1 MKKDNSVARRKAAS
15 KLVDGLR
22 GIFIFLFSISGIIN
36 LLALTGSFYMMQI
49 YDRAIP
55 SQSIPTLAGLSILA
69 IGLYVF
75 QGVFETLRSQ
85 ILVRVGAGVDRK
97 LAPLAHKVAI
107 DMPRFGFT
115 PAESLERGR
124 DVDTVRSFLG
134 SQGPMALFDL
144 PWLPLYL
151 IFVYALHPYLGA
163 LVTAGAFVLSMLAI
177 ANEIMTRKLAGV
189 THQATIARNV
199 IAESNARNAEVMR
212 AMGFAGRAVDR
223 FVDANKQHLELQTR
237 SNDLSGTMGAVSR
250 ILRMIL
256 QSATLGLG
264 AYLTIQGQMSGGS
277 IIACS
282 IASSRA
288 LAPVDMAIANWKNV
302 VNARNAWSRII
313 DTMVALAAERKPMD
327 LPLAKRAL
335 RVDKLTVAAPATG
348 RVLLSE
354 VSFELKAGQALG
366 VIGSSGG
373 GKTTLVRALTG
384 IWASLR
390 GSVRLDEAEL
400 NQWPEASLSSM
411 IGYLPQDVALL
422 DGTIAENI
430 ARLDPKA
437 NPENVVEAARAAGVH
452 ELIVHMSD
460 GYQTQVG
467 TQGETLSAGQRQ
479 RIGLAR
485 ALYGN
490 PFVVVMDEPNSNLDA
505 EGELALT
512 AAINGIKQRGGIAIV
527 VAHRPSALVA
537 VDLVAVVQ
545 QGRMVAFGGKEDILG
560 QGQKPVAANK
570 SSPAPAEASTALT
583 AVAKP
588 ASRTGSAPLAPRTAP
603 QLVVG

>member
-1 MKKDNSVARRKAAS
+1 MKKDNSLARRKAAAR
-15 KLVDGLR
+15 LIDGLR
-22 GIFIFLFSISGIIN
+22 GLFIFLFSISGIIN

-75 QGVFETLRSQ
+75 QGVFETVRSQ
-85 ILVRVGAGVDRK
+85 ILVRVGAGMDRK

-107 DMPRFGFT
+107 DMPRFGFS
-115 PAESLERGR
+115 PSESLERGR

-163 LVTAGAFVLSMLAI
+163 LVTGGAFILAMLAI
-177 ANEIMTRKLAGV
+177 VNELITRKLAAT
-189 THQATIARNV
+189 THQATIARNM
-199 IAESNARNAEVMR
+199 IADSNARNAEVMR
-212 AMGFAGRAVDR
+212 AMGFSGRAVAR
-223 FVDANKQHLELQTR
+223 FVEANQQHLELQTR
-237 SNDLSGTMGAVSR
+237 SNDLTGTMSAVSR

-282 IASSRA
+282 IAASRA
-288 LAPVDMAIANWKNV
+288 LAPVDMAIGNWKNV
-302 VNARNAWSRII
+302 VNARNAWSRVI
-313 DTMVALAAERKPMD
+313 DTMVALAAERKPLD
-327 LPLAKRAL
+327 LPLASHAL
-335 RVDKLTVAAPATG
+335 KVDKLTVAAPATG

-366 VIGSSGG
+366 IIGASGG

-384 IWASLR
+384 IWAGLR
-390 GSVRLDEAEL
+390 GSVRLDETDL
-400 NQWPEASLSSM
+400 NQWPEASLSAM

-422 DGTIAENI
+422 DGSIAENI
-430 ARLDPKA
+430 ARLDPNAK
-437 NPENVVEAARAAGVH
+437 PEAVVEAARAAGVH
-452 ELIVHMSD
+452 ELIAHMSD

-485 ALYGN
+485 ALYGK
-490 PFVVVMDEPNSNLDA
+490 PFVVIMDEPNSNLDS
-505 EGELALT
+505 EGEVALT
-512 AAINGIKQRGGIAIV
+512 AAINGVKKRGGIAIV
-527 VAHRPSALVA
+527 VAHRPSALTA

-545 QGRMVAFGGKEDILG
+545 QGRMVAMGSKEEILG
-560 QGQKPVAANK
+560 QNQKPVAAN
-570 SSPAPAEASTALT
+570 SPKPVL
-583 AVAKP
+583 AVAP
-588 ASRTGSAPLAPRTAP
+588 TPQPPPPEQIARPMP
-603 QLVVG
+603 QLVAG

>member
-1 MKKDNSVARRKAAS
+1 MKKDNSVARRKASS
-15 KLVDGLR
+15 KLIEGLR
-22 GIFIFLFSISGIIN
+22 GIFIFLFSISGLIN

-55 SQSIPTLAGLSILA
+55 SQSIPTLVGLSILA

-75 QGVFETLRSQ
+75 QGVFETVRSQ
-85 ILVRVGAGVDRK
+85 ILVRVGAGIDRK

-107 DMPRFGFT
+107 DMPRFGFS
-115 PAESLERGR
+115 PSESLERGR

-163 LVTAGAFVLSMLAI
+163 LVTAGAFLLSMLAI
-177 ANEIMTRKLAGV
+177 ANELMTRKLAGV

-199 IAESNARNAEVMR
+199 IADSNARNAEVMR
-212 AMGFAGRAVDR
+212 AMGFAGRGVAR
-223 FVDANKQHLELQTR
+223 FVDANRHHLELQTR
-237 SNDLSGTMGAVSR
+237 SNDLSGTMAAVSR

-302 VNARNAWSRII
+302 VNARNAWSRIV
-313 DTMVALAAERKPMD
+313 DTMVALAADRKPMD
-327 LPLAKRAL
+327 LPLATKAL
-335 RVDKLTVAAPATG
+335 KVDKLTVAAPATG

-354 VSFELKAGQALG
+354 VSFELKGGQALG
-366 VIGSSGG
+366 IIGASGG

-384 IWASLR
+384 IWAALR

-411 IGYLPQDVALL
+411 VGYLPQDVALL

-437 NPENVVEAARAAGVH
+437 NPETIVAAARAAGVH

-485 ALYGN
+485 ALYGS
-490 PFVVVMDEPNSNLDA
+490 PFVVIMDEPNSNLDA
-505 EGELALT
+505 EGEQALT
-512 AAINGIKQRGGIAIV
+512 AAITGIKQRGGIAIV
-527 VAHRPSALVA
+527 VAHRPSALSA

-545 QGRMVAFGGKEDILG
+545 QGRMVAFGAKDEILG
-560 QGQKPVAANK
+560 QGQKPVAANAEK
-570 SSPAPAEASTALT
+570 PEQAPTPAPRLVAGPTAQRAS
-583 AVAKP
+583 
-588 ASRTGSAPLAPRTAP
+588 P
-603 QLVVG
+603 QLVAG

>member
-15 KLVDGLR
+15 KLIDGLR
-22 GIFIFLFSISGIIN
+22 GIFIFLFSISGLIN

-75 QGVFETLRSQ
+75 QGVFETVRSQ

-107 DMPRFGFT
+107 DMPRFGFS
-115 PAESLERGR
+115 PSEALERGR

-163 LVTAGAFVLSMLAI
+163 LVTAGAFLLSMLAI
-177 ANEIMTRKLAGV
+177 ANELMTRKLAGV

-199 IAESNARNAEVMR
+199 IADSNARNAEVMR
-212 AMGFAGRAVDR
+212 AMGFAGRAVAR
-223 FVDANKQHLELQTR
+223 FVDANKHHLELQTR
-237 SNDLSGTMGAVSR
+237 SNDLTGTMSAVSR

-282 IASSRA
+282 IAASRA

-327 LPLAKRAL
+327 LPLATKAL
-335 RVDKLTVAAPATG
+335 KVDKLTVAAPATG

-366 VIGSSGG
+366 IIGASGG

-384 IWASLR
+384 IWAALR

-400 NQWPEASLSSM
+400 NQWPEASLSAM

-437 NPENVVEAARAAGVH
+437 DPEMVVAAARAAGVH

-485 ALYGN
+485 ALYGS
-490 PFVVVMDEPNSNLDA
+490 PFAVIMDEPNSNLDA
-505 EGELALT
+505 EGEQALT
-512 AAINGIKQRGGIAIV
+512 AAIAGIKQRGGIAIV
-527 VAHRPSALVA
+527 VAHRPSALAA
-537 VDLVAVVQ
+537 VDLVAVIQ
-545 QGRMVAFGGKEDILG
+545 QGRMVAFGSKDEILG
-560 QGQKPVAANK
+560 QGQKPVAANGQK
-570 SSPAPAEASTALT
+570 PATAPAAAS
-583 AVAKP
+583 P
-588 ASRTGSAPLAPRTAP
+588 APRTASAPFAPRTTP
-603 QLVVG
+603 QLVAG

>member
-1 MKKDNSVARRKAAS
+1 MKKDNSVARRKASS
-15 KLVDGLR
+15 KLIEGLR
-22 GIFIFLFSISGIIN
+22 GIFIFLFSISGLIN

-55 SQSIPTLAGLSILA
+55 SQSIPTLVGLSILA

-75 QGVFETLRSQ
+75 QGVFETVRSQ
-85 ILVRVGAGVDRK
+85 ILVRVGAGIDRK

-107 DMPRFGFT
+107 DMPRFGFS
-115 PAESLERGR
+115 PSESLERGR

-163 LVTAGAFVLSMLAI
+163 LVTAGAFLLSMLAI
-177 ANEIMTRKLAGV
+177 ANELMTRKLAGV

-199 IAESNARNAEVMR
+199 IADSNARNAEVMR
-212 AMGFAGRAVDR
+212 AMGFAGRGVAR
-223 FVDANKQHLELQTR
+223 FVDANRHHLELQTR
-237 SNDLSGTMGAVSR
+237 SNDLSGTMAAVSR

-302 VNARNAWSRII
+302 VNARNAWSRIV
-313 DTMVALAAERKPMD
+313 DTMVALAADRKPMD
-327 LPLAKRAL
+327 LPLATKAL
-335 RVDKLTVAAPATG
+335 KVDKLTVAAPATG

-354 VSFELKAGQALG
+354 VSFELKGGQALG
-366 VIGSSGG
+366 IIGASGG

-384 IWASLR
+384 IWAALR

-411 IGYLPQDVALL
+411 VGYLPQDVALL

-437 NPENVVEAARAAGVH
+437 NPETIVAAARAAGVH

-485 ALYGN
+485 ALYGS
-490 PFVVVMDEPNSNLDA
+490 PFVVIMDEPNSNLDA
-505 EGELALT
+505 EGEQALT
-512 AAINGIKQRGGIAIV
+512 AAITGIKQRGGIAIV
-527 VAHRPSALVA
+527 VAHRPSALSA

-545 QGRMVAFGGKEDILG
+545 QGRMVAFGAKDEILG
-560 QGQKPVAANK
+560 QGQKPVAANAEK
-570 SSPAPAEASTALT
+570 SEQAPTPAPRLVAGPTAQRAS
-583 AVAKP
+583 
-588 ASRTGSAPLAPRTAP
+588 P
-603 QLVVG
+603 QLVAG